1 MLDELL
7 EMKLLSQ
14 NFGEYEILLSISK
27 FPSRCSTPIS
37 TSNVWKKLSPSG
49 IYLMVRD
56 WAT

>member
-37 TSNVWKKLSPSG
+37 TSNV
-49 IYLMVRD
+49 
-56 WAT
+56 